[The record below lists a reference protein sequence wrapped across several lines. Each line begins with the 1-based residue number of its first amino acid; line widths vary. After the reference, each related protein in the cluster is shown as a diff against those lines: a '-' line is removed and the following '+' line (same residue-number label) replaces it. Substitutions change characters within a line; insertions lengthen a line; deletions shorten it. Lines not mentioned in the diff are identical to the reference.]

1 MMTIFRTYWRRFA
14 FALFLVLIVVV
25 GGFYI
30 WASTP
35 SGELMPTAIEA
46 LESSETV
53 TVTRNAFLV
62 FSPRE
67 STPTTGFIFYPGGR
81 VLADAYAPLGQMI
94 ADEGYLVVFVPMP
107 LNLAVFNVDGAD
119 AVMEAYPEINHWV
132 IGGHSLGGAMA
143 ARYAY
148 THPDAVDG
156 VVLMAAFPETQLDF
170 NGRDLAVASIYGSV
184 DGLATVEEVEA
195 SKSLLPE
202 GAIFILI
209 EGGNHAQFGWYGA
222 QAGDNDATISRNEQ
236 YAQIVTGTLG
246 VLERVSE

>member
-1 MMTIFRTYWRRFA
+1 MMTIFRTYWRWFA